1 MWNLKKRRKK
11 HYFKLTESHWPV
23 ERYEMNR
30 KENRKDIIFEEIIV
44 QNFTMS
50 WRKLNS
56 YIQETSTPK
65 VGDM

>member
-1 MWNLKKRRKK
+1 
-11 HYFKLTESHWPV
+11 
-23 ERYEMNR
+23 MNR